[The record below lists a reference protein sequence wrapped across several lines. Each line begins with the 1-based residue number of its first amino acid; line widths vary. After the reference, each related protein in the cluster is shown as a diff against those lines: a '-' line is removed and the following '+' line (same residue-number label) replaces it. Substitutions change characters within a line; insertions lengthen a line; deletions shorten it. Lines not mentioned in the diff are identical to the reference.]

1 MSAGKAI
8 VSTPYAYATELLAG
22 GRGVLVEPGSVTSLS
37 DAFIGL
43 LSDPEGRSAMGARAY
58 SHSRGMIW
66 PEVGA
71 AYRRLF
77 ARVVGVPPARLA
89 LDARVAHADV

>member
-1 MSAGKAI
+1 
-8 VSTPYAYATELLAG
+8 LLAN
-22 GRGVLVEPGSVTSLS
+22 GRGVLVEPSSAAALS
-37 DAFIGL
+37 EAFISL
-43 LSDPEGRSAMGARAY
+43 LADPERRNAIGARAY
-58 SHSRGMIW
+58 AHSRGMIW

-77 ARVVGVPPARLA
+77 ARVVGVPLARMI